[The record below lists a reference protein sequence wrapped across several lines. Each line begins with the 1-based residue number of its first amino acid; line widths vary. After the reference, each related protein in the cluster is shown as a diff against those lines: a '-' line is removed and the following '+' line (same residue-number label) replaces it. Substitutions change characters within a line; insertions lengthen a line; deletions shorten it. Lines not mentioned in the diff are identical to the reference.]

1 MIFNKIIFSMSMNNI
16 KFLLIGLVFF
26 NCFAIFEPQEGIS
39 NTFITS
45 NAEKIVSSMLDELKI
60 AMVEGSKNPKE
71 GKKLLNDLLSKY
83 YDSKLIAKYTT
94 MPYWKNATDSERE
107 VFSSIFKNYLID
119 LASDWF
125 EGFVD
130 VNYLI
135 TSSELRGK
143 SFVIVDILIIDPG
156 TKRHNTE
163 LSFRLKINNNNKN
176 IIKIIDVEIENISMI
191 LIQNDEFKSIIRR
204 NKGEFVSL
212 IDTLKEKN

>member
-1 MIFNKIIFSMSMNNI
+1 MSMNNI

-26 NCFAIFEPQEGIS
+26 NCFTIFEPQEGIG

-45 NAEKIVSSMLDELKI
+45 NAEKNVSYMLDELKI
-60 AMVEGSKNPKE
+60 AMLEGSKNPKE
-71 GKKLLNDLLSKY
+71 GKKLLNDLLNKY

-94 MPYWKNATDSERE
+94 MPYWKNATESERE

-156 TKRHNTE
+156 TKRHNTK

-212 IDTLKEKN
+212 IDTLKENN

>member
-1 MIFNKIIFSMSMNNI
+1 
-16 KFLLIGLVFF
+16 
-26 NCFAIFEPQEGIS
+26 
-39 NTFITS
+39 
-45 NAEKIVSSMLDELKI
+45 
-60 AMVEGSKNPKE
+60 
-71 GKKLLNDLLSKY
+71 
-83 YDSKLIAKYTT
+83 

-107 VFSSIFKNYLID
+107 IFSSIFKNYLID

-143 SFVIVDILIIDPG
+143 SFVIVDILIIDQG
-156 TKRHNTE
+156 TKRHNTK

>member
-1 MIFNKIIFSMSMNNI
+1 MSMNNI

-71 GKKLLNDLLSKY
+71 GKKLLNDLLGKY

-143 SFVIVDILIIDPG
+143 SFIIVDILIIDPG
-156 TKRHNTE
+156 TKRHNTK